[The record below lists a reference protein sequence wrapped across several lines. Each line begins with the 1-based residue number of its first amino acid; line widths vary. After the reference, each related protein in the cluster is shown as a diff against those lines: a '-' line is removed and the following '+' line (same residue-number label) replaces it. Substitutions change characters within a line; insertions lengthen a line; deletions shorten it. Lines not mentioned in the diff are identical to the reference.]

1 MKSVEDK
8 IIEVLNELEKWK
20 SRREKVRERY
30 ERGNADKTEME
41 RRTNEIVRYRL
52 LSAGLKI
59 KSKIEKN
66 WNAVLSLP
74 YLLALIS
81 SGSALLETK

>member
-30 ERGNADKTEME
+30 ERGDADKTEME
-41 RRTNEIVRYRL
+41 RINEQISHYKNL
-52 LSAGLKI
+52 LSDMK
-59 KSKIEKN
+59 KKMNSTD
-66 WNAVLSLP
+66 
-74 YLLALIS
+74 IS
-81 SGSALLETK
+81 RTIARSSN